1 MRLANSWRSITMR
14 KLIAGILAPVALAGL
29 IVALAGC
36 GSSQL
41 QAKAPAKV
49 PHVGFMSPSSS
60 PAFVEALR
68 EGLRELGYVEGKTI
82 NMEWRFTKD
91 IAELDGFAAEFVA
104 LGVDLIIVGGT
115 EATKAA
121 MKATGTIPIVMTNG
135 GDAVRN
141 KLVASLARPGGNVTG
156 LTQISPALY
165 GKRVELLKDTVPG
178 LSRVAVI
185 WYPDHPTTPKSFAE
199 IEEVGPKLGL
209 EVLSFKVRDASEL
222 DGAFTAAVEGGAGGV
237 LLLRDPFTIKYQQEI
252 VALAEKNRLPTMY
265 ETINY
270 VGAGGL
276 MLYGPSFEGLYR
288 QSASYVDKILKGA
301 NPAEMPVQQPT
312 TFELV
317 LNQKAADA
325 IGLAFPESL
334 LVRATQVVR

>member
-1 MRLANSWRSITMR
+1 MR
-14 KLIAGILAPVALAGL
+14 KLIVGILAPVALVGL
-29 IVALAGC
+29 ILALAGC
-36 GSSQL
+36 GSPAV
-41 QAKAPAKV
+41 QAKVPPVPLKV
-49 PHVGFMSPSSS
+49 PHVGFMSSSSS
-60 PAFVEALR
+60 PAFIEALR

-82 NMEWRFTKD
+82 NIEWRLTKD
-91 IAELDGFAAEFVA
+91 IAELDNYAAEFVA
-104 LGVDLIIVGGT
+104 LHLDLILAGGT

-121 MKATGTIPIVMTNG
+121 MKVTSTIPIVMTNG
-135 GDAVRN
+135 GDAVAN

-165 GKRVELLKDTVPG
+165 GKRVGLLRDTVPG
-178 LSRVAVI
+178 LSRIAVL
-185 WYPDHPTTPKSFAE
+185 WYPDHPTTPRSFAE
-199 IEEVGPKLGL
+199 IEAAAPTIGL
-209 EVLSFKVRDASEL
+209 QVLSFPVRDASGL
-222 DGAFTAAVEGGAGGV
+222 DGAFRAAMEGGAGAM
-237 LLLRDPFTIKYQQEI
+237 LLLRDPFTVKYQKEI
-252 VALAEKNRLPTMY
+252 VQLAEKNRLPTMY

-270 VGAGGL
+270 VEAGGL

-325 IGLAFPESL
+325 IGLVFQESL
-334 LVRATQVVR
+334 LVRATKVVR

>member
-1 MRLANSWRSITMR
+1 MR
-14 KLIAGILAPVALAGL
+14 KLIAGILAPVALVGL
-29 IVALAGC
+29 ILALAGC
-36 GSSQL
+36 GSSEA
-41 QAKAPAKV
+41 QAKVPPKV
-49 PHVGFMSPSSS
+49 PHVGFMSVSASPS
-60 PAFVEALR
+60 FVDALR
-68 EGLRELGYVEGKTI
+68 EGLKELGYVEGKTI
-82 NMEWRFTKD
+82 NIEWRITKD
-91 IAELDGFAAEFVA
+91 VVELDGFAAEFVA
-104 LGVDLIIVGGT
+104 MNVDLILTGGT

-121 MKATGTIPIVMTNG
+121 MKATSTIPIVMTNG

-165 GKRVELLKDTVPG
+165 GERVELLKDAVPG
-178 LSRVAVI
+178 LSRLAVL

-199 IEEVGPKLGL
+199 IEEAGPKLGL
-209 EVLSFKVRDASEL
+209 EVLSFKVRDTSEL
-222 DGAFTAAVEGGAGGV
+222 DGAFTAAVEGGAGAMMT
-237 LLLRDPFTIKYQQEI
+237 LRDPFTIKYQKEI
-252 VALAEKNRLPTMY
+252 VALAEKNRLPAMY

-270 VGAGGL
+270 VEAGGL

-317 LNQKAADA
+317 LNQKAADG
-325 IGLAFPESL
+325 IGLTFPESL
-334 LVRATQVVR
+334 LVRATKVVR